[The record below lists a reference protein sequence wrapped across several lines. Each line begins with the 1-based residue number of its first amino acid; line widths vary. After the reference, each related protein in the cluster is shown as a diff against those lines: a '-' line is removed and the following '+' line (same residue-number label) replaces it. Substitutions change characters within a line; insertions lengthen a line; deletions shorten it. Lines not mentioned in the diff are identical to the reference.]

1 LDEISQKD
9 DLKKDQKDLLIAI
22 MKQIENDD
30 RVTQNALVSATG
42 KVRATVQKYLQYLV
56 ENKYICRVGS
66 DKGGRWK
73 IVNNKSE

>member
-1 LDEISQKD
+1 MM
-9 DLKKDQKDLLIAI
+9 KKEQKDLLIAI

-30 RVTQNALVSATG
+30 RVTQNTLVSATG

-56 ENKYICRVGS
+56 ENDYIVRVGP

-73 IVNNKSE
+73 INDEK